1 MNVPICFKNP
11 ERSKCIDL
19 TLIDASRSFHGSCDI
34 GTRLSHFHKTIATFT
49 KTHYRKKERNI
60 TKLLLPF

>member
-1 MNVPICFKNP
+1 MNVSTCFKNP

-19 TLIDASRSFHGSCDI
+19 TLIDASRRFHGSCDI
-34 GTRLSHFHKTIATFT
+34 GTRLSHFHKIIATFT